1 MVDTATAVRFDEK
14 LVSRYGGRGPRYTSY
29 PTALQ
34 FTGNFT
40 ADAYRRNAMASNDSG
55 KPLSVYVHIPFC
67 RSLCYYCGCNKIV
80 TRNASRVQSY
90 LEALYTEIGLQAA
103 LFDRGR
109 KRSLPA
115 LPRRIGVVTS
125 IDGAALR
132 DILRVLIVRHPRARV
147 VVRPARVQGDGA
159 AEDLIRA
166 LRAIVRVPDVDVVL
180 IGRGGGSVEDL
191 WAFNDERLARAIV
204 QCPVPVIS
212 CVGHEVDFTKWQ
224 RLFPNQANAV
234 ATADRLVDG
243 ATILR
248 FTGATCRNPKEVTGA
263 PLED

>member
-1 MVDTATAVRFDEK
+1 MRFDEK

-103 LFDRGR
+103 LFDR
-109 KRSLPA
+109 
-115 LPRRIGVVTS
+115 
-125 IDGAALR
+125 
-132 DILRVLIVRHPRARV
+132 
-147 VVRPARVQGDGA
+147 
-159 AEDLIRA
+159 
-166 LRAIVRVPDVDVVL
+166 VRVEPTDASFQEAIAYARSWPCDAFVAV
-180 IGRGGGSVEDL
+180 GGGSTIDTAKAANL
-191 WAFNDERLARAIV
+191 SAAGGAGAADAR
-204 QCPVPVIS
+204 
-212 CVGHEVDFTKWQ
+212 VG
-224 RLFPNQANAV
+224 R
-234 ATADRLVDG
+234 
-243 ATILR
+243 
-248 FTGATCRNPKEVTGA
+248 TCRREPRRR
-263 PLED
+263 